1 MSNQTKPVLV
11 IPVYKG
17 GKYFEQMLDTLKLA
31 EDLFSNVVVSFNGDD
46 SGLDQGIFQK
56 STISN
61 FHNILTLRTTTPLS
75 AIRHMHF
82 WVGRLK
88 DNFHRDTP
96 IFVLCHDDLLLVDN
110 VRGFLN
116 DHSDFDGVCVMGDWE
131 IVYDEKPETLKIGT
145 TFPPGVTQVSAL
157 ELLNWQNSSAS
168 SKKKFTNLS
177 GMIVALRVLS
187 SVSAIYHYSPDSY
200 GARIEYCL
208 ATSRHNKEIIRA
220 LPPLV
225 RIREHSNQQG
235 KTVPKL
241 SGIADELR
249 YRLWLLFNLKGE
261 AFRAHCL
268 KGPVNIFRTHSLLIK
283 YVVLKFRSLFR
294 FSPLTD

>member
-1 MSNQTKPVLV
+1 MSNHTKPILV

-31 EDLFSNVVVSFNGDD
+31 EDLFSNVVVSFNGDESD
-46 SGLDQGIFQK
+46 LDQGIFQR
-56 STISN
+56 SAVSS
-61 FHNILTLRTTTPLS
+61 FHNILTLRTAAPLS

-82 WVGRLK
+82 WVSFLK

-96 IFVLCHDDLLLVDN
+96 IFTICHDDLLLVEN
-110 VRGFLN
+110 TRRFLN
-116 DHSDFDGVCVMGDWE
+116 ECPDLDGACVIGDWE
-131 IVYDEKPETLKIGT
+131 VFIDEKPEILKIRT
-145 TFPPGVTQVSAL
+145 TFPPNVTKVSVL
-157 ELLNWQNSSAS
+157 ELLNWQNSFAS

-187 SVSAIYHYSPDSY
+187 SVSAIYHYLPDSY